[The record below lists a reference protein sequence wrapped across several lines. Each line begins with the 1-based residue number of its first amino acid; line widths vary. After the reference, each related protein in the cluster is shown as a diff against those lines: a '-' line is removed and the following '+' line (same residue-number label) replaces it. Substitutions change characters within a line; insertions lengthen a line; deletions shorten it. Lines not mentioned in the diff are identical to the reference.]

1 MAETPTS
8 YKDPFWTQ
16 LASATEQKLDL
27 PPGLLVG
34 VLTRGERSNSDQVS
48 EAGAKTPFQII
59 PATRKAAIDKYGVD
73 PYLSPENA
81 ADVAGRLLKD
91 SLDRNKGDVP
101 AAVGEYIGGTDRGNW
116 GPTTRAYVKRV
127 TGAMPADAP
136 AASPPTGVAQDDGPS
151 TFDKLWGAANA
162 PQPGQVA
169 NILKAYQSGQM
180 APDDAKQ
187 FKADVDAGRIML
199 PQGASLQSA
208 APVPTAMGNNGAA
221 AALPQGVVDAFDAGK
236 ITGKDREQLLADV
249 AAGHVAAP
257 AGSPLELAAKFPN
270 REYRHI
276 IPGQAGIQ
284 QDEQGRP
291 FVDTTPNAAPTIGEQ
306 IVGAGETA
314 LAGVTGA
321 TTGYAGSLGATIGHM
336 AGEVRRGLTGD
347 GVDPDDPRV
356 LAMTGAR
363 ALDPFRTDD
372 LTEAQNQGGAALTYA
387 PRTSAGQDQTQA
399 LGEALQPL
407 AGLAPTEAAALHS
420 GAAHIV
426 QATRA
431 AARATPAAVADV
443 VGAVK
448 SGAGA
453 VADAA
458 GAAVDRVRGKAPEPA
473 AAATPGTMGS
483 AGAAGTDIAA
493 QRVALGQQMDVPID
507 LTKGQATRDFEQQR
521 FERETQK
528 DPSAAG
534 GMLRD
539 RAADQNGAVQRNFD
553 VWLDKTGAEAPDL
566 RGAGMKVV
574 GALRDAAAKD
584 KAAIKA
590 AYKAADDAGE
600 TAAPVSLTSVVKYL
614 NENAPEGVTAP
625 ILKFARDKA
634 IQLGIAH
641 DEDGVLVANA
651 PNIASPVDTSRGAG
665 LPPTTAQGP
674 AGGVTLKRAELF
686 RKAINAATDYEPTNI
701 RQASILKGAIDTD
714 TAGVGGPLYQ
724 QARRL
729 YENAANR
736 YQNNAVIAKLL
747 NNKRG
752 TSDRQVAFEDV
763 WQHAIN
769 GGSLDDV
776 RKVRSVLQTTGA
788 DGQQAWRELQGR
800 TLAHLKEAA
809 TQNAQM
815 DVRGQPVVSP
825 AGLSKAI
832 KSLDQDGKLDFIF
845 GKQGAQKLRDV
856 NELSQVM
863 FTAPAGSVNASNT
876 ASVVLAALAEAG
888 ATGAVTGLPVPV
900 MSVLRIAKNHHDQAK
915 LRARVQDALNGGR
928 APATARTNP

>member
-34 VLTRGERSNSDQVS
+34 VLTRGERSNADQISD
-48 EAGAKTPFQII
+48 AGAKTPFQII
-59 PATRKAAIDKYGVD
+59 PATRKSAIDKYGID

-81 ADVAGRLLKD
+81 AEVAGKLLKE
-91 SLDRNKGDVP
+91 SLDRNKGDAA
-101 AAVGEYIGGTDRGNW
+101 AAVGEYVGGTDRSNW

-127 TGAMPADAP
+127 TGALPVGAPPAAADPSAAP
-136 AASPPTGVAQDDGPS
+136 ATDGPS
-151 TFDKLWGAANA
+151 TFEKLWGAANA
-162 PQPGQVA
+162 PQPHQVA
-169 NILKAYQSGQM
+169 NILQAYQSGQM
-180 APDDAKQ
+180 APEDAKQ
-187 FKADVDAGRIML
+187 FKADVDAGRVML
-199 PQGASLQSA
+199 PPGATLQASA
-208 APVPTAMGNNGAA
+208 PAPTAMGSGGTAA
-221 AALPQGVVDAFDAGK
+221 QLPAGVVEAFRMGQ
-236 ITGKDREQLLADV
+236 ITGKDRDELLSDV
-249 AAGHVAAP
+249 ASGKVAAP
-257 AGSPLELAAKFPN
+257 AGSALDLAGRFPDRN
-270 REYRHI
+270 YHVV
-276 IPGQAGIQ
+276 PGQAGVQ
-284 QDEQGRP
+284 TDETGRP
-291 FVDTTPNAAPTIGEQ
+291 YVSAKVAPPPTIGEQ
-306 IVGAGETA
+306 ITGAGEAA
-314 LAGVTGA
+314 LATVTSPV
-321 TTGYAGSLGATIGHM
+321 GYAAAVGSTVNGM
-336 AGEVRRGLTGD
+336 AHELTGD
-347 GVDPDDPRV
+347 Q
-356 LAMTGAR
+356 TGAQT
-363 ALDPFRTDD
+363 AANAD
-372 LTEAQNQGGAALTYA
+372 AAGARFTYA
-387 PRTSAGQDQTQA
+387 PRTDAGQAMAQGV
-399 LGEALQPL
+399 GEVLAPL
-407 AGLAPTEAAALHS
+407 AGMAPAEAAALHS
-420 GAAHIV
+420 GATPVVRAV
-426 QATRA
+426 QG

-453 VADAA
+453 VADAT
-458 GAAVDRVRGKAPEPA
+458 GAAVDRLRGKTPEPPT
-473 AAATPGTMGS
+473 ATPGSMGS

-521 FERETQK
+521 FEKETQK
-528 DPSAAG
+528 DPSTAG
-534 GMLRD
+534 QMLRN

-553 VWLDKTGAEAPDL
+553 VWLDQTGAEAPDL

-584 KAAIKA
+584 KAKIKA

-600 TAAPVSLTSVVKYL
+600 TAAPVSLTSVVQYL
-614 NENAPEGVTAP
+614 NENAPEATTAP
-625 ILKFARDKA
+625 ILKFARQKA

-641 DEDGVLVANA
+641 EEDGVLVANA
-651 PNIASPVDTSRGAG
+651 PAIASPVDTSRGAG
-665 LPPTTAQGP
+665 LPPASAQGP

-686 RKAINAATDYEPTNI
+686 RKAINQATDYEPTNI
-701 RQASILKGAIDTD
+701 RQSSILKGAIDTD
-714 TAGVGGPLYQ
+714 TQGVGGPLYQ

-736 YQNNAVIAKLL
+736 YKNNAVIAKLL

-752 TSDRQVAFEDV
+752 TNDRQVAFEDV
-763 WQHAIN
+763 WQHAVN
-769 GGSLDDV
+769 SGSLDDV
-776 RKVRSVLQTTGA
+776 RKVRSVLQTSGE

-825 AGLSKAI
+825 AGLNKAI
-832 KSLDQDGKLDFIF
+832 KSLDQDGKLDFVF

-915 LRARVQDALNGGR
+915 LRARVQDALNGSR
-928 APATARTNP
+928 TPATAQTNR

>member
-1 MAETPTS
+1 MAVDTPTS

-27 PPGLLVG
+27 PAGLLVG
-34 VLTRGERSNSDQVS
+34 VLTRGERSNADQVS

-59 PATRKAAIDKYGVD
+59 PATRKAAIDKYGID

-91 SLDRNKGDVP
+91 SLDRNKGNAA
-101 AAVGEYIGGTDRGNW
+101 AAVGEYIGGTDRSNW

-127 TGAMPADAP
+127 TGSLPVDAP
-136 AASPPTGVAQDDGPS
+136 TAAADTSAAPTADGPS

-162 PQPGQVA
+162 PQPNQVA
-169 NILKAYQSGQM
+169 NILKAYQGGQM
-180 APDDAKQ
+180 APEDAKQ
-187 FKADVDAGRIML
+187 FKDDVTAGRIML
-199 PQGASLQSA
+199 PAGATLQASA
-208 APVPTAMGNNGAA
+208 PPATAMGAGGTA

-236 ITGKDREQLLADV
+236 ITGKDRDQLLADV

-257 AGSPLELAAKFPN
+257 AGSRLDLAAKFPN
-270 REYRHI
+270 RDYEHI
-276 IPGQAGIQ
+276 IPGQAGVQ
-284 QDEQGRP
+284 KDEQGRP
-291 FVDTTPNAAPTIGEQ
+291 FVDTTPNAAPTIAER
-306 IVGAGETA
+306 VMGAGEAA
-314 LAGVTGA
+314 LAGITGA
-321 TTGYAGSLGATIGHM
+321 VAYPAAVATAGTNLIA
-336 AGEVRRGLTGD
+336 AAANKL
-347 GVDPDDPRV
+347 
-356 LAMTGAR
+356 
-363 ALDPFRTDD
+363 
-372 LTEAQNQGGAALTYA
+372 QGGPDLEPGSIEANANAMGDALTYH
-387 PRTSAGQDQTQA
+387 PRTDQGQVQAQT
-399 LGEALQPL
+399 LGDALQPL
-407 AGLAPTEAAALHS
+407 AGLAPAEAGALHS
-420 GAAHIV
+420 GAAPIV
-426 QATRA
+426 RA
-431 AARATPAAVADV
+431 VQGYARATPAAVADV

-458 GAAVDRVRGKAPEPA
+458 GNVVDRVRGKTPET
-473 AAATPGTMGS
+473 AATPGTMGS

-528 DPSAAG
+528 DPGAAG

-574 GALRDAAAKD
+574 EALRADAAKD
-584 KAAIKA
+584 KAAIRA
-590 AYKAADDAGE
+590 AYQAADAAGE
-600 TAAPVSLTSVVKYL
+600 TAAPVALRTVVQYL
-614 NENAPEGVTAP
+614 NDNAPEQVTSP
-625 ILKFARDKA
+625 ILKFARQKA
-634 IQLGIAH
+634 IQLGIAR
-641 DEDGVLVANA
+641 EENGVLVANA
-651 PNIASPVDTSRGAG
+651 PSIASPVDTTRGAG
-665 LPPTTAQGP
+665 LPPTAAQPPG
-674 AGGVTLKRAELF
+674 GGVTLKRAELF
-686 RKAINAATDYEPTNI
+686 RKAINAQTDYEPTNI
-701 RQASILKGAIDTD
+701 RQSSILKGAIDTD
-714 TAGVGGPLYQ
+714 TEGLGGPLYQ

-736 YQNNAVIAKLL
+736 YKNNAVIAKLL

-752 TSDRQVAFEDV
+752 TNDRQVAFEDV
-763 WQHAIN
+763 WKHTIAS
-769 GGSLDDV
+769 GSLDDV
-776 RKVRSVLQTTGA
+776 RTVRKVLQTGGE
-788 DGQQAWRELQGR
+788 DGRQAWRELQGR

-825 AGLSKAI
+825 AGLNKAI

-863 FTAPAGSVNASNT
+863 FTAPAGSVNTSNT

-900 MSVLRIAKNHHDQAK
+900 LSVLRIAKNHHDQAK
-915 LRARVQDALNGGR
+915 LRARVQEALDGGR
-928 APATARTNP
+928 VPAANRRNP

>member
-34 VLTRGERSNSDQVS
+34 VLTRGERSNADQVS
-48 EAGAKTPFQII
+48 DAGAKTPFQII
-59 PATRKAAIDKYGVD
+59 PATRKAAIDKFGID

-81 ADVAGRLLKD
+81 AEVAGKLLKD

-101 AAVGEYIGGTDRGNW
+101 AAVGEYVGGTDRSNW

-127 TGAMPADAP
+127 TGALPADAAAAP
-136 AASPPTGVAQDDGPS
+136 AAAPSTSAAPAADGPS
-151 TFDKLWGAANA
+151 TFDKLWAAANA
-162 PQPGQVA
+162 PPASQVA
-169 NILKAYQSGQM
+169 NILQAYQAGKM
-180 APDDAKQ
+180 APEDAKQ

-199 PQGASLQSA
+199 PAGATLQAA
-208 APVPTAMGNNGAA
+208 APAPTAMGKGGAA

-236 ITGKDREQLLADV
+236 ITGKDRDELLADV

-257 AGSPLELAAKFPN
+257 PGSQLDLLAKFPD
-270 REYRHI
+270 RDYRHI

-284 QDEQGRP
+284 RDEQGRP
-291 FVDTTPNAAPTIGEQ
+291 YVSTAVAPPPSIGEQ
-306 IVGAGETA
+306 IVGAGEAA
-314 LAGVTGA
+314 LSGVTGLAGYGAA
-321 TTGYAGSLGATIGHM
+321 TVTQL
-336 AGEVRRGLTGD
+336 RGLGRELID
-347 GVDPDDPRV
+347 GQS
-356 LAMTGAR
+356 
-363 ALDPFRTDD
+363 
-372 LTEAQNQGGAALTYA
+372 AQQTQADTNAAGAAFTYA
-387 PRTSAGQDQTQA
+387 PRTEAGQQQAAA
-399 LGEALQPL
+399 LGDALQPL
-407 AGLAPTEAAALHS
+407 VGLEPTAAAALHS
-420 GAAHIV
+420 GVAPVV

-458 GAAVDRVRGKAPEPA
+458 GRAVDTVRGKTPEAP
-473 AAATPGTMGS
+473 TPGTLASG
-483 AGAAGTDIAA
+483 GAAGTDIAT

-521 FERETQK
+521 FERETMK

-534 GMLRD
+534 GLLRD

-553 VWLDKTGAEAPDL
+553 VWMDKTGAEAPDL

-600 TAAPVSLTSVVKYL
+600 TSAPVSLESVVQYL
-614 NENAPEGVTAP
+614 NDNQPEATTAP

-634 IQLGIAH
+634 IQLGIAR
-641 DEDGVLVANA
+641 EEGGKLVANA
-651 PNIASPVDTSRGAG
+651 PAIASPVDTSRGAG
-665 LPPTTAQGP
+665 LPPAAKQLPT
-674 AGGVTLKRAELF
+674 GGVTLKRAELF

-701 RQASILKGAIDTD
+701 RQASIIKGAIDSD

-747 NNKRG
+747 TNKRG
-752 TSDRQVAFEDV
+752 TNDRQVAFEDV
-763 WQHAIN
+763 WKHTIAS
-769 GGSLDDV
+769 GSLDDV
-776 RKVRSVLQTTGA
+776 RKVRSVLQTAGP

-815 DVRGQPVVSP
+815 DTRGQPVVSP
-825 AGLSKAI
+825 AGLHKAI
-832 KSLDQDGKLDFIF
+832 RSLDQDGKLDFIF
-845 GKQGAQKLRDV
+845 GKQGAQKLRDID
-856 NELSQVM
+856 ELSQVM
-863 FTAPAGSVNASNT
+863 FTAPAGSVNTSNT

-888 ATGAVTGLPVPV
+888 ATGAITGLPVPV
-900 MSVLRIAKNHHDQAK
+900 ASLARLAKNYHDQAK
-915 LRARVQDALNGGR
+915 LRARVQDALSGGR
-928 APATARTNP
+928 LPAPARTNP